1 MTVANN
7 KPARMGF
14 AQAPVPQGG
23 DLPLGRFHVA
33 TRSSSRAVKQLDDEL
48 QRADAEIL
56 IEAWLTKRALDMT
69 RGIYRHSLDVQAE
82 NYEHGLEIV
91 DRQPTQERRDVMS
104 AMHTQNMLMCN
115 DDMSILSRQGAKL
128 LRRAAARG
136 REVE

>member
-1 MTVANN
+1 MATS

-14 AQAPVPQGG
+14 AQAPVPKGN
-23 DLPLGRFHVA
+23 LPLSRLHVA

-48 QRADAEIL
+48 QRADAEVL

-69 RGIYRHSLDVQAE
+69 RGIYGHSFELQAE
-82 NYEHGLEIV
+82 NYEQGLAIV
-91 DRQPTQERRDVMS
+91 DSQPTQERRDVMS

-115 DDMSILSRQGAKL
+115 DDMSILSRQGAQL